1 MSEKRK
7 KMEKHALC
15 DTVNHDTGCA
25 YVVNLTVYLIYL
37 NHVNKFIKY
46 VITRLRAYTPI
57 LQPLPNPHTDFY
69 AREYSNIL
77 YTSYILQCS
86 TSLGPSTFSPFPI
99 FGSLRLSLSL
109 CDSFSACKFP
119 FLSRFFSEN

>member
-1 MSEKRK
+1 
-7 KMEKHALC
+7 MEKHALR
-15 DTVNHDTGCA
+15 DTVNSHDTGCA

-77 YTSYILQCS
+77 YTHRTYYSVVRVSDHPLFCHFRSSIV
-86 TSLGPSTFSPFPI
+86 
-99 FGSLRLSLSL
+99 
-109 CDSFSACKFP
+109 
-119 FLSRFFSEN
+119 